1 MKNFDNLTEYRS
13 VSSEIQNLTQNHNQF
28 DAQVTEMEAMLKWVK
43 ETRDGLKESIK
54 KTGSRLDEL
63 TTILSQEIDE
73 IAKEFEE
80 VVEKND
86 QLEMRGFQSDEEQK
100 ELIDCFQEEEKL
112 FAALNTY
119 ADELKISHGYTKK
132 QRNVIYKGKV
142 QQVEP
147 MPSE

>member
-1 MKNFDNLTEYRS
+1 
-13 VSSEIQNLTQNHNQF
+13 
-28 DAQVTEMEAMLKWVK
+28 
-43 ETRDGLKESIK
+43 
-54 KTGSRLDEL
+54 
-63 TTILSQEIDE
+63 
-73 IAKEFEE
+73 
-80 VVEKND
+80 
-86 QLEMRGFQSDEEQK
+86 MRGFQSDEEQK

-132 QRNVIYKGKV
+132 QRNVIYKGQV